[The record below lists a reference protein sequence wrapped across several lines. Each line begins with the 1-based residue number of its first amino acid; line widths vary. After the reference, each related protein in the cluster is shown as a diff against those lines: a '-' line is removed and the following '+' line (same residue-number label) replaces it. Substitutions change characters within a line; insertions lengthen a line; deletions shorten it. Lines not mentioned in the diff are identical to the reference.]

1 MAKISLNFSQN
12 TYSDASLKVKASTVA
27 TSLDGNVYFPTL
39 KENVVTLKVKI
50 TTFDDFLSRMES
62 GNKQLTAQKKVA
74 RTDLVDTLCETGR
87 LVQNIS
93 KGDEVILL
101 SSGFDLNRQPT
112 YVEILDQVH
121 NVTVKPGKIPGTLL
135 VEWDGVDHAHSYEVR
150 YARLP
155 ITEATIYTIVT
166 TSRQSIFLE
175 GLVQGQQ
182 YAIQVAGVNSDP
194 HRAWSIE
201 VTSYVM

>member
-12 TYSDASLKVKASTVA
+12 AYSDASLKVKASTVA
-27 TSLDGNVYFPTL
+27 SALDGNEYFPTL
-39 KENVVTLKVKI
+39 KDNVATLRVKI
-50 TTFDDFLSRMES
+50 TTFDDFLSKMES
-62 GNKQLTAQKKVA
+62 GNKQWTAQKNVA
-74 RTDLVDTLCETGR
+74 RADLTDTMTDTGR

-101 SSGFDLNRQPT
+101 SSGFDLYRKPV
-112 YVEILDQVH
+112 YVEILDQVY
-121 NVTVKPGKIPGTLL
+121 NVTVKPGKIQGTLV
-135 VEWDGVDHAHSYEVR
+135 VEWDIVDHAHSYEVR

-155 ITEATIYTIVT
+155 ITESTVYTIVT
-166 TSRQSIFLE
+166 TTRHSITLE
-175 GLVQGQQ
+175 ELVQGQQ
-182 YAIQVAGVNSDP
+182 YVIQVAGVNSDP